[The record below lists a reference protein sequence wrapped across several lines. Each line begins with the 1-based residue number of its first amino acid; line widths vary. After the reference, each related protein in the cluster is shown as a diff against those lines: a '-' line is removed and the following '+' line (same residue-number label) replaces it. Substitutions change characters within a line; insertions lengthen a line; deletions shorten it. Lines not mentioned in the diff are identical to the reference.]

1 MLVPAPARRGL
12 RLLTAKP
19 WIRASAKRQLA
30 GVSLAGCPFRAEN
43 RGWLP
48 ADAGCP
54 WSLEAVS

>member
-1 MLVPAPARRGL
+1 MRSDSRV
-12 RLLTAKP
+12 
-19 WIRASAKRQLA
+19 SQLA